1 MPRVKKGQTK
11 QKKHKKW
18 IKRAKGYKWGRKNRF
33 KLAKQAVM
41 KAWQHAYVDRR
52 RKKREMRRLW
62 NIKINAA
69 ARQHDL
75 PYSKFIHGLREAD
88 IKINR
93 KMLADLGENH
103 PEVFEEIVEKAKEHI
118 DN

>member
-1 MPRVKKGQTK
+1 MARIKKGQQK
-11 QKKHKKW
+11 QKRHKKW
-18 IKRAKGYKWGRKNRF
+18 LKLAKGYKWGRKSRF

-41 KAWQHAYVDRR
+41 RAWQNAYRDRR
-52 RKKREMRRLW
+52 RKKRERRRLW

-75 PYSKFIHGLREAD
+75 PYSKFIHGLREAN

-103 PEVFEEIVEKAKEHI
+103 PEVFEKIVEKAKEAI
-118 DN
+118 E